1 MGATEGTH
9 AGGEFLLHPMGDGL
23 REHEVLMTAYTGI
36 QCDIRKIGG
45 VEI

>member
-23 REHEVLMTAYTGI
+23 REHGTLRTAYTSYAHNTY
-36 QCDIRKIGG
+36 IGG